1 MSECILNVTSEEVA
15 DFIYPY
21 NIDTYTDLYGTL
33 KTGCIDTVNRDYVIS
48 YRPLKEVAP
57 ISIAKYGYS
66 HIPKLYG
73 LLDKT
78 ALGAA
83 GITPIYDNP
92 HIDASGR
99 GVIIGFIDT
108 GIDYQNPL
116 FRKPDGTSRI
126 LGIWDQTIQS
136 SAPRQNSFFLY
147 GSIYNQQQ
155 INEAL
160 ATDAPLSL
168 VPSTD
173 TDGHGTFMAGIAA
186 GNNTGDNNFS
196 GAAPDAMIAVVK
208 LKPAKQYLRDFFLI
222 APDVPAFQENDIMMG
237 IRYFLQ
243 LSILYKAPVVIYI
256 GVGTNQGGHTG
267 QSPLGLLIKSSSLS
281 YNVIFLTGAG
291 NETGLHHH
299 YLASLPAKQDYEDVE
314 INVAAE
320 ERGFCVEL
328 WSKAPELFTVGF
340 VSPAG
345 EVIEPLPNISNSEN
359 TLSFYLSNSRV
370 TVAFTRATVGSGNP
384 MVFIR
389 FDDPAPGI
397 WHVRIYPTVFFTGNF
412 HMWLPMDRFISPGTA
427 FLKPDPDTNITELG
441 NSSYI
446 LTIAAYDHLSEQIYI
461 HSSRGFSPTQ
471 RIAPDIA
478 APGVNVYGPSLEHN
492 RFTRRTGTS
501 VAAALTAG
509 AVADILSR
517 NLAGQNPIHLSTAS
531 ILAILIRGAD
541 TKPGLIYPS
550 REWGYGTLNLYNS
563 ILKG

>member
-1 MSECILNVTSEEVA
+1 MPECILNVASEEVA
-15 DFIYPY
+15 DFIYQY
-21 NIDTYTDLYGTL
+21 NADSYTDLHGTL
-33 KTGCIDTVNRDYVIS
+33 QTDCIDIVNSNYVIS
-48 YRPLKEVAP
+48 YRPLEEAAP
-57 ISIAKYGYS
+57 ISVAKYGYS

-83 GITPIYDNP
+83 GISPVFDNP
-92 HIDASGR
+92 NIDASGQ

-126 LGIWDQTIQS
+126 LGIWDQTVQ
-136 SAPRQNSFFLY
+136 PPVPGEDSFFLY
-147 GSIYNQQQ
+147 GTVYNQQQ
-155 INEAL
+155 INDAL

-168 VPSTD
+168 VPSAD
-173 TDGHGTFMAGIAA
+173 TNGHGTFMAGIAA
-186 GNNTGDNNFS
+186 GNISDENNFM
-196 GAAPDAMIAVVK
+196 GAAPDSMIAVVK

-243 LSILYKAPVVIYI
+243 LSVLYKAPVVIYI

-267 QSPLGLLIKSSSLS
+267 ESPLGLLIKSASLS
-281 YNVIFLTGAG
+281 YNAIFLTGAG

-299 YLASLPAKQDYEDVE
+299 YSASLPANQEYEDVE
-314 INVAAE
+314 IRVADQ
-320 ERGFCVEL
+320 ERGFCLEL

-345 EVIEPLPNISNSEN
+345 EVIEQLPNVSNTES
-359 TLSFYLSNSRV
+359 TLSFYLSNSKV
-370 TVAFTRATVGSGNP
+370 TVSFMRSAVGSGNP

-389 FDDPAPGI
+389 FDAPAPGI
-397 WHVRIYPTVFFTGNF
+397 WHVRVYPTVFFSGNF
-412 HMWLPMDRFISPGTA
+412 HMWLPMDRFISPDTV

-461 HSSRGFSPTQ
+461 HSSRGFSLGQSIVPVIT
-471 RIAPDIA
+471 
-478 APGVNVYGPSLEHN
+478 APGVNVYGPSLDSN
-492 RFTRRTGTS
+492 GFTRKTGTS

-517 NLAGQNPIHLSTAS
+517 NLSIGSPIHIGNAS
-531 ILAILIRGAD
+531 ILAFLIRGAD
-541 TKPGLIYPS
+541 TNPALAYPS

-563 ILKG
+563 FLKS